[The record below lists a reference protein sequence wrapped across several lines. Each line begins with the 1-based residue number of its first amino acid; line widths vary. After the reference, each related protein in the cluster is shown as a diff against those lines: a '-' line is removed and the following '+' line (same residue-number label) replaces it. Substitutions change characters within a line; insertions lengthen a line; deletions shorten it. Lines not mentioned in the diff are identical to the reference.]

1 MQDNIQF
8 QMSDGLVIKGAIMGD
23 VTSKHLIIF
32 LHSGEYNRHEFVVK
46 EVKKTPE
53 GKVVTH
59 FREQGNYDYFSNYLK
74 EDAALLFIDLRNHG
88 KSRKNIDIPKMRQAI
103 LDIVSNIEET
113 KIQSIL
119 QSLKEN
125 NKTKLNTLIEQIC
138 NSFYPA
144 FFKLNIPIF
153 VFKEL

>member
-1 MQDNIQF
+1 
-8 QMSDGLVIKGAIMGD
+8 
-23 VTSKHLIIF
+23 
-32 LHSGEYNRHEFVVK
+32 
-46 EVKKTPE
+46 
-53 GKVVTH
+53 
-59 FREQGNYDYFSNYLK
+59 
-74 EDAALLFIDLRNHG
+74 
-88 KSRKNIDIPKMRQAI
+88 MRQAI

-125 NKTKLNTLIEQIC
+125 NKTKLNTLIEQIR